1 MIKNTKAYEKELIT
15 TSQEPF
21 IQWDKL
27 EGRSV
32 LITGASGMIGSYLVD
47 LLTTH
52 NKMCDG
58 GITVH
63 ALSRSI
69 SKLEDRFGRDNAGVN
84 MIAQDICSPID
95 DSLEVDYI
103 IHAAS
108 NTHPLEYAN
117 RPVDTITTNIIGLR
131 NLFEY
136 AKKHKGCRVVVLS
149 SVEVYGENRG
159 DTDLFDE
166 KYCGYLD
173 CNTLRAG
180 YPESKRLSETMAQA
194 YKSQYGVDSVII
206 RLSRVYG
213 PGVETDDSKAMTQ
226 FINKAA
232 SGEDIILKS
241 DGSQLYSYTYVADAA
256 SGILKVMTDGESG
269 QAYNVADPSSNRTL
283 KEIAEYLAASVGRKV
298 VYDLPDEAEKKGYS
312 TATKALLDGNKIK
325 ELGWT
330 PSFDM
335 ESGLAQT
342 LYLMNKKNQ

>member
-1 MIKNTKAYEKELIT
+1 
-15 TSQEPF
+15 
-21 IQWDKL
+21 
-27 EGRSV
+27 
-32 LITGASGMIGSYLVD
+32 MIGSYLVD

-69 SKLEDRFGRDNAGVN
+69 SKLEGRFGRDNAGVN

-117 RPVDTITTNIIGLR
+117 RPVDTITTNVIGLR
-131 NLFEY
+131 NIFEY
-136 AKKHKGCRVVVLS
+136 AKEHPGCRVVVLS
-149 SVEVYGENRG
+149 SVEIYGENRG
-159 DTDLFDE
+159 DTELFDE

-194 YKSQYGVDSVII
+194 YKSQYDVDSVII

-213 PGVETDDSKAMTQ
+213 AGVEKDDSKAMTQ
-226 FINKAA
+226 FINKAVN
-232 SGEDIILKS
+232 GEDIVLKS
-241 DGSQLYSYTYVADAA
+241 DGSQLYSYTYIADAA
-256 SGILKVMTDGESG
+256 SAILKAMTDGESAT
-269 QAYNVADPSSNRTL
+269 AYNVADAGSDRTL
-283 KEIAEYLAASVGRKV
+283 KAIAEYLAQSVGRKV
-298 VYDLPDEAEKKGYS
+298 IYELPDETEKKGYS
-312 TATKALLDGNKIK
+312 TATKALLDGSKLK
-325 ELGWT
+325 ALGWK
-330 PSFDM
+330 PSYDM
-335 ESGLAQT
+335 EDGLKQV
-342 LYLMNKKNQ
+342 LNMMI

>member
-69 SKLEDRFGRDNAGVN
+69 SKLEGRFGRDNAGVN

-117 RPVDTITTNIIGLR
+117 RPVDTITTNVIGLR
-131 NLFEY
+131 NIFEY
-136 AKKHKGCRVVVLS
+136 AKEHPVCRVVVLS
-149 SVEVYGENRG
+149 SVEIYGENRG
-159 DTDLFDE
+159 DTELFDE

-194 YKSQYGVDSVII
+194 YKSQYDVDSVII

-213 PGVETDDSKAMTQ
+213 AGVEKDDSKAMTQ
-226 FINKAA
+226 FINKAVN
-232 SGEDIILKS
+232 GEDIVLKS
-241 DGSQLYSYTYVADAA
+241 DGSQLYSYTYIADAA
-256 SGILKVMTDGESG
+256 SAILKAMTDGESAT
-269 QAYNVADPSSNRTL
+269 AYNVADAGSDRTL
-283 KEIAEYLAASVGRKV
+283 KAIAEYLAQSVGRKV
-298 VYDLPDEAEKKGYS
+298 IYELPDETEKKGYS
-312 TATKALLDGNKIK
+312 TATKALLDGSKLK
-325 ELGWT
+325 ALGWSPHT
-330 PSFDM
+330 TWKTVS
-335 ESGLAQT
+335 S
-342 LYLMNKKNQ
+342 KC

>member
-52 NKMCDG
+52 NKMCEG

-69 SKLEDRFGRDNAGVN
+69 SKLEGRFGRDNAGVN

-108 NTHPLEYAN
+108 NTHPLEYAGK
-117 RPVDTITTNIIGLR
+117 PVDTITTNIIGLK
-131 NLFEY
+131 NIFEY
-136 AKKHKGCRVVVLS
+136 ACNHKGCRVCVLS
-149 SVEVYGENRG
+149 SVEIYGENRG

-213 PGVETDDSKAMTQ
+213 AGVEKDDSKAMTQ
-226 FINKAA
+226 FINKAVN
-232 SGEDIILKS
+232 GEDIVLKS
-241 DGSQLYSYTYVADAA
+241 DGSQLYSYTYMADAA
-256 SGILKVMTDGESG
+256 SAILKLMTDGESG
-269 QAYNVADPSSNRTL
+269 VAYNVADPGSDRTL
-283 KEIAEYLAASVGRKV
+283 KEIAEYLAQSVGRKV
-298 VYDLPDEAEKKGYS
+298 IFELPDETEKKGYS
-312 TATKALLDGNKIK
+312 TATKALLDGSKLK
-325 ELGWT
+325 ALGWK
-330 PSFDM
+330 PSYDM
-335 ESGLAQT
+335 EDGLKQV
-342 LYLMNKKNQ
+342 LNMMI